1 MGQVIELAKYRS
13 VKKRSYLKKYESHIH
28 KFVNLFILRNIRC
41 SFESIS
47 QQYIANKQAEQAI
60 AWDYYD
66 LRDSLKDAIYE
77 VFGEQIWLECNEFYW
92 FDSRYLSKDDL
103 VESCISQMIFG
114 ADVSAQKR

>member
-28 KFVNLFILRNIRC
+28 KFVDHFIHRNIRC

-47 QQYIANKQAEQAI
+47 QHYIASKQAEQAT

-66 LRDSLKDAIYE
+66 LRDSLKDAIHE
-77 VFGEQIWLECNEFYW
+77 VFGDQIWLECNQFYW
-92 FDSRYLSKDDL
+92 FDSRYISKEDL
-103 VESCISQMIFG
+103 VESCISQMILG
-114 ADVSAQKR
+114 ADVSVQKR